1 MEVNSLSQEILSV
14 IQHYTP
20 AYLAT
25 VEDGKPRVRPWG
37 LPHLDTETGRLY
49 FSTASTKAVYEQL
62 LAVPYVEYSQTSPE
76 NVWVRISGAV
86 QFDETPEAKE
96 ALFKHEPQLANI
108 YKTPDNP
115 VFKIFYLE
123 EARVTVDD
131 YTPNPQRVY
140 EFKNGSFT
148 LQA

>member
-1 MEVNSLSQEILSV
+1 MSQEVLSV

-25 VEDGKPRVRPWG
+25 VDEGLPRVRPWG
-37 LPHLDTETGRLY
+37 LPHLDAETGRLY
-49 FSTASTKAVYEQL
+49 FSTSSTKEVYRQL
-62 LAVPYVEYSQTSPE
+62 LAVPYVEYSQTSPD
-76 NVWVRISGAV
+76 NVWVRISGSV
-86 QFDETPEAKE
+86 TFDESPAAKE
-96 ALFKHEPQLANI
+96 ALFQHEPQLANI

-131 YTPNPQRVY
+131 YSPNPQRVY
-140 EFKNGSFT
+140 TFKNGAFT